1 MDLFGGGHE
10 TVVAFQDRAVG
21 LRGFV
26 GLHSTALGPGLGG
39 TRFFPYATDDDA
51 LADVLQLSRA
61 MSYKNALAGLDNG
74 GGKAVI
80 IGDPARDKSPEL
92 LRAYGRV
99 VQSLGGRYVTAADV
113 GTYVADMDIVSEVC
127 DYVTGRS
134 PDRGGAGDS
143 GRLTAYGVHRG
154 MQACA
159 QRVWGAPTL
168 RDRTVGIAGVGK
180 VGGRLTDLLVED
192 GADVVVTDVNAAAV
206 EQVLGRHPDRVHAVD
221 DAEAMLGTPLD
232 VYSPNALG
240 GALSRRTV
248 TALSARIVCGGA
260 NNQLAEPELADELV
274 AHGVLYAPD
283 FLVNAGGVIQ
293 VADELHGFDLD
304 RATAKV
310 AQIFET
316 TLEVLD
322 LAAAAGITPVVAAE
336 RLAEARMAA
345 VT

>member
-1 MDLFGGGHE
+1 M
-10 TVVAFQDRAVG
+10 
-21 LRGFV
+21 
-26 GLHSTALGPGLGG
+26 
-39 TRFFPYATDDDA
+39 
-51 LADVLQLSRA
+51 
-61 MSYKNALAGLDNG
+61 
-74 GGKAVI
+74 
-80 IGDPARDKSPEL
+80 
-92 LRAYGRV
+92 
-99 VQSLGGRYVTAADV
+99 
-113 GTYVADMDIVSEVC
+113 
-127 DYVTGRS
+127 
-134 PDRGGAGDS
+134 
-143 GRLTAYGVHRG
+143 
-154 MQACA
+154 
-159 QRVWGAPTL
+159 
-168 RDRTVGIAGVGK
+168 
-180 VGGRLTDLLVED
+180 
-192 GADVVVTDVNAAAV
+192 VVTDVNAAAV

-274 AHGVLYAPD
+274 ARGVLYAPD